1 MKMKTLGTI
10 SKWSLTLILALSM
23 GMAIAQKPKAKLKS
37 GFTYEMQL
45 EDGTNGAAV
54 AWNPDK
60 ALYAAVI
67 AGNPTFPLETFD
79 RNGKALGQGE
89 AGFDWRGLW
98 YNVKQQRF
106 EGNGAGEEGWATLNL
121 NSNDEPDGV
130 DIIESGQ
137 IQPDFQSVG
146 TLDYVTNKVMFLDFE
161 SITIDLYAYGD
172 VDYRTYIELA
182 IDADDMENYNS
193 TTVGFTGKSGYEFV
207 LLDFNK
213 GQLVFFNRK
222 GEQTAKSKLPKD
234 APLSDMFCFS
244 FTNDHA
250 FLYDKD
256 ARIWYAYKVF

>member
-1 MKMKTLGTI
+1 MIVL
-10 SKWSLTLILALSM
+10 SLCM
-23 GMAIAQKPKAKLKS
+23 GYAIAQKPKAKLKTKFS
-37 GFTYEMQL
+37 YQFQQ
-45 EDGTNGAAV
+45 EDGTNASAV
-54 AWNPDK
+54 AWNPDQE
-60 ALYAAVI
+60 LYATVI
-67 AGNPTFPLETFD
+67 AGNTSFPFETFD
-79 RNGKALGQGE
+79 RNGGPLVQSE
-89 AGFDWRGLW
+89 ANFDWRGLW
-98 YNVKQQRF
+98 YNPKTKRF
-106 EGNGAGEEGWATLNL
+106 EGNGAGEEGWVAANADDNGSLEDVESL
-121 NSNDEPDGV
+121 L
-130 DIIESGQ
+130 SGQ
-137 IQPDFQSVG
+137 YQPDFQSVG

-213 GQLVFFNRK
+213 GQLVFFNRQ

>member
-1 MKMKTLGTI
+1 
-10 SKWSLTLILALSM
+10 SM
-23 GMAIAQKPKAKLKS
+23 GMAMAQKPKSKLKS
-37 GFTYEMQL
+37 GFTYQMKL

-60 ALYAAVI
+60 ALYATVI
-67 AGNPTFPLETFD
+67 AGNPTYPLETFD

-98 YNVKQQRF
+98 YNAKQQRF

-121 NSNDEPDGV
+121 NGSNEPDGV
-130 DIIESGQ
+130 DILESGQ
-137 IQPDFQSVG
+137 NQPDFQSVG
-146 TLDYVTNKVMFLDFE
+146 AYDFVTNKVVFLNFE
-161 SITIDLYAYGD
+161 SIAIDLYAYGD
-172 VDYRTYIELA
+172 VEDIISIELA
-182 IDADDMENYNS
+182 IDGEDTEGFNS

-207 LLDFNK
+207 LLDFTN